1 MKAKM
6 KPWIS
11 RLLTAA
17 LVLTMVLSAA
27 PQRAEAAGAS
37 LSGSGSLRAGN
48 SVTLTFSVSGKGIV
62 ALQGALRYDSDK
74 LEFIGMEQLI
84 GGSWGVEM
92 SGSTVM
98 ADDAKLSS
106 PVNGSANIFSVT
118 FRVKSGVSA
127 GSKVSAGLTGITA
140 SDGSSDFSL
149 GSASWS
155 ATILAPLSGNAKLS
169 SLNCRNAALSPE
181 FSAGTTYYTVT
192 VPYEVTSLSLD
203 YDTADSGADV
213 YVSGNDLSVGSNTVT
228 VSVEAEDGTM
238 KYYTIE
244 ATRQQ
249 DPNYK
254 AGTDAALEKLKVSSG
269 RLSPAFSPDV
279 TDYVV
284 YVPFEVTEFT
294 VSGEAHDSKALGVTE
309 QTAALAEG
317 SNELSVVCT
326 AEDGTTT
333 KTYTV
338 HVYRMPVYKGVLPE
352 ITAPDAPTVVVPD
365 EEPEKTYTIPAAL
378 TLPYI
383 GQIPTYLAAGA
394 AALVLLVLFYVLG
407 TLVGRSAGRKKAL
420 ASMAAAEKAAA
431 PVEKAAAPVE
441 LPAAQENTPTED
453 ARTAATDPQPA
464 AEQCISQAGEQAE
477 AKGEAK
483 RDATTDAAAREP
495 AEAGGGPAA
504 GESGQPAAGPVKASD
519 DDLRKISLD
528 ELLEDI
534 RNM

>member
-1 MKAKM
+1 MKAQM
-6 KPWIS
+6 KTWIS
-11 RLLTAA
+11 CLLTAA
-17 LVLTMVLSAA
+17 LVLTMVLAAA
-27 PQRAEAAGAS
+27 PRQVEAAGAS

-62 ALQGALRYDSDK
+62 ALQGALSYDSDK

-98 ADDAKLSS
+98 ADDAKLANPINSS
-106 PVNGSANIFSVT
+106 TGIFSVT

-127 GSKVSAGLTGITA
+127 GSKVSASISGISA

-155 ATILAPLSGNAKLS
+155 ATILSPLSGNAKLS
-169 SLNCRNAALSPE
+169 SLSCYNATLSPE
-181 FSAGTTYYTVT
+181 FSSGTTYYTAT
-192 VPYEVTSLSLD
+192 VPYDVTSLSLD

-244 ATRQQ
+244 VTRQQ

-254 AGTDAALEKLKVSSG
+254 AGTDATLDKLKVSSG

-294 VSGEAHDSKALGVTE
+294 VSGEAHDSKAIGVTE
-309 QTAALAEG
+309 HTVTLTEG

-338 HVYRMPVYKGVLPE
+338 HVCRMPVYKGVLPE
-352 ITAPDAPTVVVPD
+352 ITAPDAPAVVVPD
-365 EEPEKTYTIPAAL
+365 EEPEKTFEIPTAL

-383 GQIPTYLAAGA
+383 GQVPTYIAAGGA
-394 AALVLLVLFYVLG
+394 LLVLLVLFYVIG
-407 TLVGRSAGRKKAL
+407 TLVGRAAGRKKAL
-420 ASMAAAEKAAA
+420 KAMAA
-431 PVEKAAAPVE
+431 PVEKAAPIEEAPAVREKAAVE
-441 LPAAQENTPTED
+441 AAPAPAAEETPVAGEPAGETPTE
-453 ARTAATDPQPA
+453 
-464 AEQCISQAGEQAE
+464 
-477 AKGEAK
+477 
-483 RDATTDAAAREP
+483 EP
-495 AEAGGGPAA
+495 IIEPTVRP
-504 GESGQPAAGPVKASD
+504 EPSD
-519 DDLRKISLD
+519 DVPHKVSLD

>member
-1 MKAKM
+1 MKAQM
-6 KPWIS
+6 KTWIS
-11 RLLTAA
+11 CLLTAA
-17 LVLTMVLSAA
+17 LVLTMVLAAA
-27 PQRAEAAGAS
+27 PRQVEAAGAS

-62 ALQGALRYDSDK
+62 ALQGALHYDSDK

-98 ADDAKLSS
+98 ADDAKLANPINSS
-106 PVNGSANIFSVT
+106 TGIFSVT

-127 GSKVSAGLTGITA
+127 GSKVSASISGISA

-155 ATILAPLSGNAKLS
+155 ATILSPLSGNAKLS
-169 SLNCRNAALSPE
+169 SLSCYNATLSPE
-181 FSAGTTYYTVT
+181 FSSGTTYYTAT
-192 VPYEVTSLSLD
+192 VPYDVTSLSLD

-244 ATRQQ
+244 VTRQQ

-254 AGTDAALEKLKVSSG
+254 AGTDATLEKLKVSSG

-294 VSGEAHDSKALGVTE
+294 VSGEAHDSKAIGVTE
-309 QTAALAEG
+309 HTVTLTEG

-326 AEDGTTT
+326 AEDGTT

-352 ITAPDAPTVVVPD
+352 ITAPDAPAVVVPD
-365 EEPEKTYTIPAAL
+365 EEPEKTFEIPAAL

-383 GQIPTYLAAGA
+383 GQVPTYIAAGGA
-394 AALVLLVLFYVLG
+394 LLVLLVLFYVIG
-407 TLVGRSAGRKKAL
+407 TLVGRAAGRKKAL
-420 ASMAAAEKAAA
+420 KAMAA
-431 PVEKAAAPVE
+431 PVEKAAPIEEAPAVRE
-441 LPAAQENTPTED
+441 KAAAEAAPAPAAEETPVAGEPAGETPTE
-453 ARTAATDPQPA
+453 
-464 AEQCISQAGEQAE
+464 
-477 AKGEAK
+477 
-483 RDATTDAAAREP
+483 EP
-495 AEAGGGPAA
+495 VIEPTVRP
-504 GESGQPAAGPVKASD
+504 EPSD
-519 DDLRKISLD
+519 DVPHKVSLD

>member
-1 MKAKM
+1 MKAQM
-6 KPWIS
+6 KKWIS
-11 RLLTAA
+11 CLLTAA
-17 LVLTMVLSAA
+17 LVLAMALAAA

-37 LSGSGSLRAGN
+37 LSGSSSLRAGN
-48 SVTLTFSVSGKGIV
+48 SVTLTFSVNGKGIV
-62 ALQGALRYDSDK
+62 ALQGALSYDSDK
-74 LEFIGMEQLI
+74 LEFIGMDQLI

-98 ADDAKLSS
+98 ADDAKLAKPINSS
-106 PVNGSANIFSVT
+106 TSIFSVT

-127 GSKVSAGLTGITA
+127 GSKVSASISGISA
-140 SDGSSDFSL
+140 SDGESDFSL

-155 ATILAPLSGNAKLS
+155 ANILAPLSGNAKLA
-169 SLNCRNAALSPE
+169 SLRCSNAALSPE
-181 FSAGTTYYTVT
+181 FSSGTTYYTAA

-244 ATRQQ
+244 VTRQQ

-254 AGTDAALEKLKVSSG
+254 AGTDAALDKLKVSSG

-294 VSGEAHDSKALGVTE
+294 VSGEAHDSKAMGVTE
-309 QTAALAEG
+309 HTATLTEG

-338 HVYRMPVYKGVLPE
+338 HVYRMPLYKGVLPE
-352 ITAPDAPTVVVPD
+352 IIAPDAPAVVVPD
-365 EEPEKTYTIPAAL
+365 EEPEKTFAIPVTL

-383 GQIPTYLAAGA
+383 GQVPTYIAAGA
-394 AALVLLVLFYVLG
+394 ALLVLLVLFYVIG
-407 TLVGRSAGRKKAL
+407 TLVGRAAGRKKAL
-420 ASMAAAEKAAA
+420 KSMAAQAEKAVPPEQADAA
-431 PVEKAAAPVE
+431 ESIDTDQEP
-441 LPAAQENTPTED
+441 PAAEKPPAAEAPAGKKAVETGDTPP
-453 ARTAATDPQPA
+453 AATDDAP
-464 AEQCISQAGEQAE
+464 AE
-477 AKGEAK
+477 AKDEG
-483 RDATTDAAAREP
+483 AAIAP
-495 AEAGGGPAA
+495 
-504 GESGQPAAGPVKASD
+504 KAPEDPSAD
-519 DDLRKISLD
+519 ILHKVSLD

>member
-1 MKAKM
+1 MKAQM
-6 KPWIS
+6 KKWIS
-11 RLLTAA
+11 CLLTAA
-17 LVLTMVLSAA
+17 LVLAMALAAA

-37 LSGSGSLRAGN
+37 LSGSSSLRAGN

-62 ALQGALRYDSDK
+62 ALQGALSYDSDK
-74 LEFIGMEQLI
+74 LEFIGMDQLI

-98 ADDAKLSS
+98 ADDAKLAKPINSS
-106 PVNGSANIFSVT
+106 TGIFSVT

-127 GSKVSAGLTGITA
+127 GSKVSASISGISA
-140 SDGSSDFSL
+140 SDGESDFSL

-155 ATILAPLSGNAKLS
+155 ATILAPLSGNAKLA
-169 SLNCRNAALSPE
+169 SLHCSNAALSPE
-181 FSAGTTYYTVT
+181 FSSGTTYYTAT

-244 ATRQQ
+244 VTRQQ

-254 AGTDAALEKLKVSSG
+254 AGTDAALDKLKVSSG

-294 VSGEAHDSKALGVTE
+294 VSGEAHDNKAMGVTE
-309 QTAALAEG
+309 HTATLTEG

-338 HVYRMPVYKGVLPE
+338 HVYRMPLYKGVLPE
-352 ITAPDAPTVVVPD
+352 IIAPDAPAVVVPD
-365 EEPEKTYTIPAAL
+365 EEPEKTFAIPVTL

-383 GQIPTYLAAGA
+383 GQVPTYIAAGA
-394 AALVLLVLFYVLG
+394 ALLVLLVLFYVIG
-407 TLVGRSAGRKKAL
+407 TLVGRAAGRKKAL
-420 ASMAAAEKAAA
+420 KSMAAQ
-431 PVEKAAAPVE
+431 VEKAAPPEQADAAE
-441 LPAAQENTPTED
+441 SIDTDQEAAAQEAATLEPPAAEAPAGEKAAETGDTPP
-453 ARTAATDPQPA
+453 AATDDAP
-464 AEQCISQAGEQAE
+464 AE
-477 AKGEAK
+477 AKDEG
-483 RDATTDAAAREP
+483 AAIAP
-495 AEAGGGPAA
+495 
-504 GESGQPAAGPVKASD
+504 KAPEDPSAD
-519 DDLRKISLD
+519 ILHKVSLD